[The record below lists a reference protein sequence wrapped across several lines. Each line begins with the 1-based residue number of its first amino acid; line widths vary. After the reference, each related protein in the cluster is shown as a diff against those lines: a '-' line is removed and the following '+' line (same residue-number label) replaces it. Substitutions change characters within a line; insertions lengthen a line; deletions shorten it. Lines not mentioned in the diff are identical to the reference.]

1 LPQVAL
7 FLPHFQMTK
16 TNLKT
21 TVRNHATERGI
32 GIELFRLD
40 AEAPEAPE
48 LTAEEI
54 EALAE
59 SEDETKTTAVMRIY
73 EEIGESPWSSSGMTV
88 KKFSEELNSLNG
100 VKRLNVHINSL
111 GGDTFTAQ
119 AIYSILSDFDA
130 KKTAYIDGVAASAA
144 TIIACAADEVIAR
157 ENSSW
162 MVHLPW
168 MVAIGNVHTMRKAA
182 EDLEAITAP
191 VVAVYRTK
199 VGGKIDD
206 EKIFKLMEDETW
218 MTAEK
223 ALEYGFVDKVRGKI
237 RAISK
242 ANKNQILCSGRLLD
256 VAKYGY
262 RNVPN
267 YPEVKLKKKPAAE
280 TVAAKEKGRTMTK
293 DDIDAVLLSQIEA
306 EVRTAER
313 ARLSAL
319 DAMNPRNDPALAEII
334 SKARD
339 EGKHPGD
346 IALACFEVAQKQLAS
361 AATINALARDAKA
374 ASGVAAGDAPVS
386 KIFTPL
392 SPEEQAQK
400 RFASSLAQAVKA
412 TNPPNWRGN
421 GSSDSKVNL
430 NS

>member
-1 LPQVAL
+1 
-7 FLPHFQMTK
+7 MIT

-32 GIELFRLD
+32 GIELFRLKSG
-40 AEAPEAPE
+40 ETEE
-48 LTAEEI
+48 LTSEEI
-54 EALAE
+54 EAVTESAE
-59 SEDETKTTAVMRIY
+59 GDTTQEVASTAIMRIY
-73 EEIGESPWSSSGMTV
+73 EEIGESPFSSSGMTV

-182 EDLEAITAP
+182 EDLEAITDP
-191 VVAVYRTK
+191 VVAVYRNK

-262 RNVPN
+262 KNVPN
-267 YPEVKLKKKPAAE
+267 YPEVKLKKKPTPDFSKEALE
-280 TVAAKEKGRTMTK
+280 RDFPNTKEKGRTMTK
-293 DDIDAVLLSQIEA
+293 DDIDAALLSQIESEA
-306 EVRTAER
+306 RTAER

-319 DAMNPRNDPALAEII
+319 DAMNPRNDPALAGII

-339 EGKHPGD
+339 EGKQPSD
-346 IALACFEVAQKQLAS
+346 IALECFEVAQKQLSS
-361 AATINALARDAKA
+361 ATMINALARDAKG
-374 ASGVAAGDAPVS
+374 ASAVAAGDAPVS
-386 KIFTPL
+386 KIFSPL

-412 TNPPNWRGN
+412 TNPANWRGN
-421 GSSDSKVNL
+421 GGSESKINL

>member
-1 LPQVAL
+1 
-7 FLPHFQMTK
+7 MIK
-16 TNLKT
+16 TNLRT

-40 AEAPEAPE
+40 AEAPEAE
-48 LTAEEI
+48 LTTEEI

-73 EEIGESPWSSSGMTV
+73 EEIGEDFWGGGGMTV
-88 KKFSEELNSLNG
+88 KKFSDELNGLNG

-119 AIYSILSDFDA
+119 AIYSILSDYDA

-157 ENSSW
+157 ENSNY
-162 MVHLPW
+162 MIHQPW
-168 MVAIGNVHTMRKAA
+168 MVAVGNADTMRKAA
-182 EDLEAITAP
+182 EDLDAVTEP
-191 VVAVYRTK
+191 VVNVYKAK
-199 VGGKIDD
+199 VNGKIDD
-206 EKIFKLMEDETW
+206 EKIMKLMEDETW
-218 MTAEK
+218 MTAER

-242 ANKNQILCSGRLLD
+242 ASKNQILCSGRLLD

-262 RNVPN
+262 KNVPD

-280 TVAAKEKGRTMTK
+280 TVAAKEKGKTMTK
-293 DDIDAVLLSQIEA
+293 DDIDAALLSQIEGEA
-306 EVRTAER
+306 RTKER

-339 EGKHPGD
+339 EGKQPSD
-346 IALACFEVAQKQLAS
+346 IALECFQVAQKQLAS
-361 AATINALARDAKA
+361 ATTINALARDAKG

-400 RFASSLAQAVKA
+400 RFTSSLAQAVKA
-412 TNPPNWRGN
+412 TAPAGWRGN
-421 GSSDSKVNL
+421 GQGSK
-430 NS
+430 